1 MTEPP
6 ATKSVKKAIADSK
19 KRFVTVSEERISKAA
34 VILEE
39 IENGVADQTKIENLS
54 RFYHQLA
61 GAAGLYEMTE
71 FCSRAIAA
79 EDLSMQLKELTGTS
93 FTSTVKQLKNLT
105 ENLKQLMAAQ
115 GQDDADSANQDTS
128 QYTQQS
134 TSGRYSALG
143 SSVLVVAS
151 DPTSSS
157 NLKGIM
163 DTLGVRMQGCQ
174 NFQQAEAAIKEQTP
188 DGLIICTPI
197 NGGSPLELAYQV
209 RAQPNAMDVPIVFI
223 GDEDNFLDKVKAIK
237 AGCDAFWDKSAT
249 VQQIEDK
256 ARRTF
261 ARLLPHKYKILL
273 VEDDPIQASTMYQ
286 FLEAAGFEPF
296 VMTDAEQFEEA
307 LLSSQPDLILLDVIL
322 GEITG
327 FELARYVRQNE
338 KFSTTPIIFLT
349 TQNALNFH
357 IQGAKLGDDYLI
369 KPAPPQLLIATI
381 AGRLERYK
389 TIQDLMGRDA
399 LTGTLTY
406 AEFMKEADRVIGRAD
421 TDSSFLLIDVDGLAK
436 INETQ
441 GFAAGERVI
450 ATLAELLKKTIRNFG
465 VIGRLSGD
473 EFGVLFD
480 ALSDNQLLEIATYLK
495 TELKATAFQG
505 SEGDFRASITC
516 GIARFKEEDGLNDW
530 IQSAYDAVR
539 IAKMHG
545 ADSVGI
551 D

>member
-1 MTEPP
+1 MAEQP

-34 VILEE
+34 KILEE
-39 IENGVADQTKIENLS
+39 IEKGECDSNKVENLS
-54 RFYHQLA
+54 KFYHQLA

-79 EDLSMQLKELTGTS
+79 EDLSMQLKELSGTS
-93 FTSTVKQLKNLT
+93 FTSTIKQLKNLT
-105 ENLKQLMAAQ
+105 ENLAQLMAAQ
-115 GQDDADSANQDTS
+115 GEEQPEDQSAET
-128 QYTQQS
+128 QYSQQS

-151 DPTSSS
+151 DPTSAS

-163 DTLGVRMQGCQ
+163 DTLGIRIQACQ
-174 NFQQAEAAIKEQTP
+174 TFEQAEASIKDQTP

-197 NGGSPLELAYQV
+197 SGGSPLDLAYQV
-209 RAQPNAMDVPIVFI
+209 RAQPNTMDVPIVFI
-223 GDEDNFLDKVKAIK
+223 GDEDSFMDKVKAIK

-261 ARLLPHKYKILL
+261 AKLLPHKYKILL
-273 VEDDPIQASTMYQ
+273 VEDDPVQASTMYQ

-421 TDSSFLLIDVDGLAK
+421 TDSSFLLIDIDGLAK

-441 GFAAGERVI
+441 GFASGERVI

-480 ALSDNQLLEIATYLK
+480 ALTDNQLLEIATYLK
-495 TELKATAFQG
+495 TELKATKFTG
-505 SEGDFRASITC
+505 GDGDFRASITC

-539 IAKMHG
+539 IAKQHG

>member
-1 MTEPP
+1 MAEKP
-6 ATKSVKKAIADSK
+6 ATKSVKQAIADSK
-19 KRFVTVSEERISKAA
+19 KRFVTVSEERIEKANK
-34 VILEE
+34 ILID
-39 IENGVADQTKIENLS
+39 IEKGDTDQTKIENLAK
-54 RFYHQLA
+54 FYHQLA

-71 FCSRAIAA
+71 FCTRAIAA

-93 FTSTVKQLKNLT
+93 FTSTVSQLKNLT
-105 ENLKQLMAAQ
+105 ANLKQLMSAQ
-115 GQDDADSANQDTS
+115 GDDSPEQSAEA
-128 QYTQQS
+128 QYAQQS
-134 TSGRYSALG
+134 TSGRFSAL
-143 SSVLVVAS
+143 SSSILVVAS
-151 DPTSSS
+151 DPTSAS

-163 DTLGVRMQGCQ
+163 DTLGIRIQACN
-174 NFQQAEAAIKEQTP
+174 NFEQAETSINEQVP
-188 DGLIICTPI
+188 DGLVICTPI
-197 NGGSPLELAYQV
+197 TGGSPLDLAYQI
-209 RAQPNAMDVPIVFI
+209 RAKPNAADVPIVFI

-261 ARLLPHKYKILL
+261 SKLLPHKYKILL
-273 VEDDPIQASTMYQ
+273 VEDDPVQATTMYQ

-307 LLSSQPDLILLDVIL
+307 LFSSQPDLILLDVIL

-327 FELARYVRQNE
+327 FELAKFVRQNE

-406 AEFMKEADRVIGRAD
+406 AEFMKEADRTISRAD
-421 TDSSFLLIDVDGLAK
+421 TDSSFLLIDIDGLKK
-436 INETQ
+436 INETH
-441 GFAAGERVI
+441 GFAAGEKVI
-450 ATLAELLKKTIRNFG
+450 ASLAELLKRTIRNFG

-473 EFGVLFD
+473 KFGVLFD

-495 TELKATAFQG
+495 SELKVTKFSG
-505 SEGDFRASITC
+505 SESEFTASITC
-516 GIARFKEEDGLNDW
+516 GIARYKDEDSLDDW
-530 IQSAYDAVR
+530 IQAAYEAAR
-539 IAKMHG
+539 IAKQHG

>member
-1 MTEPP
+1 MADQP

-19 KRFVTVSEERISKAA
+19 KRFVTVSLERIDKADK
-34 VILEE
+34 ILLE
-39 IENGVADQTKIENLS
+39 IEKGDSNETKIKNLAN
-54 RFYHQLA
+54 FYHQLA

-71 FCSRAIAA
+71 FCTRAIAA
-79 EDLSMQLKELTGTS
+79 EDLSLQLKELSGTS
-93 FTSTVKQLKNLT
+93 FTSTISQLKNLT
-105 ENLKQLMAAQ
+105 ENLKQLMARQ
-115 GQDDADSANQDTS
+115 GKEKEEEAEGQFQ
-128 QYTQQS
+128 QQS
-134 TSGRYSALG
+134 TSGRFSAL
-143 SSVLVVAS
+143 SSSILVVAS
-151 DPTSSS
+151 DPTSAA

-163 DTLGVRMQGCQ
+163 DSLGIRMQACS
-174 NFQQAEAAIKEQTP
+174 NYSQAEASIKEQIP
-188 DGLIICTPI
+188 DGMVVCTPVE
-197 NGGSPLELAYQV
+197 GGSPLDLAYQI
-209 RAQPNAMDVPIVFI
+209 RSQPNATDIPIVFI

-237 AGCDAFWDKSAT
+237 AGCDAFWDKTAT

-261 ARLLPHKYKILL
+261 SRLLPHKYKILL
-273 VEDDPIQASTMYQ
+273 VEDDPVQASTMYK

-307 LLSSQPDLILLDVIL
+307 LFSSQPDLILLDVIL

-406 AEFMKEADRVIGRAD
+406 AEFMKEADRITSRSD
-421 TDSSFLLIDVDGLAK
+421 TDSSFLLIDIDGLK
-436 INETQ
+436 NINETQ
-441 GFAAGERVI
+441 GFAAGEKVI
-450 ATLAELLKKTIRNFG
+450 ASLAELLKKTIRNFG

-473 EFGVLFD
+473 KFGILFD
-480 ALSDNQLLEIATYLK
+480 SLTDNQLLEIATYLK
-495 TELKATAFQG
+495 SELKTTQFHG
-505 SEGDFRASITC
+505 ELGDFKASITC
-516 GIARFKEEDGLNDW
+516 GIARFKEEDSLNDW
-530 IQSAYDAVR
+530 IQSAYEAAR

>member
-1 MTEPP
+1 
-6 ATKSVKKAIADSK
+6 
-19 KRFVTVSEERISKAA
+19 
-34 VILEE
+34 
-39 IENGVADQTKIENLS
+39 
-54 RFYHQLA
+54 
-61 GAAGLYEMTE
+61 
-71 FCSRAIAA
+71 
-79 EDLSMQLKELTGTS
+79 
-93 FTSTVKQLKNLT
+93 
-105 ENLKQLMAAQ
+105 
-115 GQDDADSANQDTS
+115 
-128 QYTQQS
+128 
-134 TSGRYSALG
+134 
-143 SSVLVVAS
+143 
-151 DPTSSS
+151 
-157 NLKGIM
+157 
-163 DTLGVRMQGCQ
+163 
-174 NFQQAEAAIKEQTP
+174 
-188 DGLIICTPI
+188 
-197 NGGSPLELAYQV
+197 
-209 RAQPNAMDVPIVFI
+209 
-223 GDEDNFLDKVKAIK
+223 
-237 AGCDAFWDKSAT
+237 
-249 VQQIEDK
+249 
-256 ARRTF
+256 
-261 ARLLPHKYKILL
+261 
-273 VEDDPIQASTMYQ
+273 
-286 FLEAAGFEPF
+286 
-296 VMTDAEQFEEA
+296 EEA

-421 TDSSFLLIDVDGLAK
+421 TDSSFLLIDVDGLAR